1 MLIRSNVSRFRG
13 ILMLLGIETGNHVGM
28 PGCEFIECS
37 AYRLE
42 PDPTN
47 LRTSRNNIDGEPVE
61 DGMIQAC
68 VIPTAARVFCSP

>member
-1 MLIRSNVSRFRG
+1 MLLRGNVSRIRML
-13 ILMLLGIETGNHVGM
+13 LMLLAVETGNHVGM

-42 PDPTN
+42 PNPTN
-47 LRTSRNNIDGEPVE
+47 RQITRNNIDGEPIE

-68 VIPTAARVFCSP
+68 VIPAAVRVFCNP